1 MVLSDRNNRKAF
13 ITGASRGIGFSIKE
27 VFERNCYSV
36 IAPNREELD
45 LSSDSSVL
53 SYVQN
58 HDLSDIDIFIHCAG
72 INKLAG
78 ISEISKEI
86 LDSVFQVNVFSAL
99 SLVKA
104 MTPGMK
110 RRYFGRIVLI
120 SSLYSIVSRTN
131 RLAYTASKNALT
143 GVAKNLTLELAPFGI
158 LTNCVAPGYVM
169 TDMTRKNLSTEEI
182 SKIEK
187 NIPTGRF
194 QSEDEIA
201 NLVLFLSSEYNQ
213 SITGQLIAVDGGF
226 LCN

>member
-1 MVLSDRNNRKAF
+1 
-13 ITGASRGIGFSIKE
+13 
-27 VFERNCYSV
+27 
-36 IAPNREELD
+36 
-45 LSSDSSVL
+45 L

-58 HDLSDIDIFIHCAG
+58 HNLSDIDIFIHCAG

-110 RRYFGRIVLI
+110 SRHFGRLVLI
-120 SSLYSIVSRTN
+120 SSLYSLVSRTN

-143 GVAKNLTLELAPFGI
+143 GVTKNLTLELAPFGI
-158 LTNCVAPGYVM
+158 LTNCVALGYVM

-187 NIPTGRF
+187 
-194 QSEDEIA
+194 
-201 NLVLFLSSEYNQ
+201 
-213 SITGQLIAVDGGF
+213 
-226 LCN
+226 